1 MTQVRTFVAI
11 EATAVVRA
19 RAGELIALLRESGAG
34 MRWVRPDAMHLTLKF
49 LGDVEEGDLGDLCQ
63 AVVSAVA
70 RHSQF
75 EVSFVG
81 AGAFP
86 RTVRPRTVWLGVRDG
101 YDAVCALQAS
111 IESSLEEIG
120 IEREGR
126 RFSPHLTLGRAK
138 HDASNRRLSDLIA
151 RSAEFD
157 AGRMLVEEV
166 VVFSSE
172 LRSDGPVHTPLAH
185 APLSV

>member
-1 MTQVRTFVAI
+1 MAI
-11 EATAVVRA
+11 EATPAIRA
-19 RAGELIALLRESGAG
+19 RAGELIALLRESGAA
-34 MRWVRPDAMHLTLKF
+34 MRWVKPDAMHLTLKF
-49 LGDVEEGDLGDLCQ
+49 LGDVEEADLG
-63 AVVSAVA
+63 AVCNAAVSAAA
-70 RHSQF
+70 RRAQF
-75 EVSFVG
+75 EIAFVG

-86 RTVRPRTVWLGVRDG
+86 RTVRPRTVWLGVRNG

-111 IESSLEEIG
+111 IESSLEGIG
-120 IEREGR
+120 IAREDR

-138 HDASNRRLSDLIA
+138 HDAGNRRLSELIA
-151 RSAEFD
+151 QSADFD

-172 LRSDGPVHTPLAH
+172 LRSDGPVHTPLAR